1 MNTNLRRALL
11 AAALALAGT
20 GTALAH
26 SVVNGQLTANC
37 DGFSASVGGKF
48 LDPIAYTVEFTVTI
62 SGCVASPI
70 TQTLTAPMVHDA
82 ANSTLGTASVN
93 GTWPAT
99 LDGVCVV
106 SGSAH
111 LVGYSNPGATT
122 PLVTSPSPL
131 QFKCVPPDVKGICHN
146 IGGPRD
152 LGANCDSNNQ
162 CTIVLQDGS
171 TVTTDGDKFF
181 GIIIKASP
189 KATRAHIR
197 HGDGPLL
204 MTFDPPLHLA
214 SEIGPHQASNVEC
227 LGERVNTQPPEPGN

>member
-1 MNTNLRRALL
+1 MNMKLRRALFATVL
-11 AAALALAGT
+11 TLVGT

-26 SVVNGQLTANC
+26 SVVNGQLAANC
-37 DGFSASVGGKF
+37 DGFTASAGGKF

-62 SGCVASPI
+62 SGCVASPL
-70 TQTLTAPMVHDA
+70 TQTLQAAMVHNAGD
-82 ANSTLGTASVN
+82 STLGTASVN

-99 LDGVCVV
+99 LNGSCVV

-122 PLVTSPSPL
+122 GLGTVPVE
-131 QFKCVPPDVKGICHN
+131 FKCVPPEVKGICHN

-152 LGANCDSNNQ
+152 LGANCDSNDQ

-171 TVTTDGDKFF
+171 TVTTDGNKFF

-189 KATRAHIR
+189 KATKAHIK

-204 MTFDPPLHLA
+204 MTFNPPLHLA
-214 SEIGPHQASNVEC
+214 SQIGPHKASNVEC
-227 LGERVNTQPPEPGN
+227 LGERVNPQPPEPGN